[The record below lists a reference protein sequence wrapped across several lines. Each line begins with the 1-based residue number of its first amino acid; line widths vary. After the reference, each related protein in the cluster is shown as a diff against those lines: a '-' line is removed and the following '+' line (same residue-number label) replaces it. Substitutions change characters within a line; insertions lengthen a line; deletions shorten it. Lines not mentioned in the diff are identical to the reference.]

1 MFTIEKPIYF
11 LFLLFIPLAIVAQ
24 HYYANWQ
31 QKKQREFGSPV
42 ALLKTTQFY
51 FKKTTQFKYIL
62 FLGILFFSC
71 LALINPK
78 FGTEKATVT
87 TQGVEIVFA
96 LDVSKSMLCKDVS
109 PSRLERAKQII
120 SQLVNRLD
128 ATRIGMV
135 AYAGNAHPVLPMTTD
150 YELAKM
156 YLQTINTDLIS
167 SQGTAINSAIQ
178 TSVDFFDNS
187 NAGKALIL
195 LSDGED
201 HEEATKK
208 AAIYAK
214 EKGVKVLTI
223 GIGTQ
228 QGGPIYFI
236 DEYGEPQ
243 VKKDKEGNEVV
254 TKLNE
259 EILENIAK
267 NASGSYIYAN
277 QTEEVIKLV
286 KKELKNI
293 AKASIKAQ
301 QSAQQKSQYQWFLSI
316 ALILLLLDVFYIDIK
331 KNSINSIFKRKKHV

>member
-1 MFTIEKPIYF
+1 MFTIEEPIYF
-11 LFLLFIPLAIVAQ
+11 LLLVLIPLGMVVQ
-24 HYYANWQ
+24 HYYADWQ
-31 QKKQREFGSPV
+31 QKKQREFGQQV
-42 ALLKTTQFY
+42 ALQKIVQFHSNNTHQIK
-51 FKKTTQFKYIL
+51 FML

-78 FGTEKATVT
+78 FGTEKTAVNA
-87 TQGVEIVFA
+87 QGVEVVFA

-120 SQLVNRLD
+120 SQLVNRVD
-128 ATRIGMV
+128 ASRIGMV

-150 YELAKM
+150 FALAKM

-167 SQGTAINSAIQ
+167 SQGTAINSALQ
-178 TSVDFFDNS
+178 TGVDFFDNP
-187 NAGKALIL
+187 NTGKALVL

-201 HEEATKK
+201 HEEATEK
-208 AAIYAK
+208 AATYAK
-214 EKGVKVLTI
+214 EKGVKVITV

-277 QTEEVIKLV
+277 QTEEVVALV
-286 KKELKNI
+286 KNELKNI
-293 AKASIKAQ
+293 AKASVKAQ
-301 QSAQQKSQYQWFLSI
+301 QIAQQKSQYQWFLGV
-316 ALILLLLDVFYIDIK
+316 AVVLILLDIFYFDTKIISFHRIYK
-331 KNSINSIFKRKKHV
+331 RRKNV

>member
-1 MFTIEKPIYF
+1 MFTIEEPIYF
-11 LFLLFIPLAIVAQ
+11 LLLVLIPLGMVVQ
-24 HYYANWQ
+24 HYYADWQ
-31 QKKQREFGSPV
+31 QKKQREFGQQV
-42 ALLKTTQFY
+42 ALQKIVQFHSNKTHQIKFM
-51 FKKTTQFKYIL
+51 L

-78 FGTEKATVT
+78 FGTEKTAVNA
-87 TQGVEIVFA
+87 QGVEVVFA

-120 SQLVNRLD
+120 SQLVNRVD
-128 ATRIGMV
+128 ASRIGMV

-150 YELAKM
+150 FALAKM

-167 SQGTAINSAIQ
+167 SQGTAINSALQ
-178 TSVDFFDNS
+178 TGVDFFDNP
-187 NAGKALIL
+187 NTGKALVL

-201 HEEATKK
+201 HEEATEK
-208 AAIYAK
+208 AATYAK
-214 EKGVKVLTI
+214 EKGVKVITV

-277 QTEEVIKLV
+277 QTEEVVALV
-286 KKELKNI
+286 KNELKNI
-293 AKASIKAQ
+293 AKASVKAQ
-301 QSAQQKSQYQWFLSI
+301 QIAQQKSQYQWFLGV
-316 ALILLLLDVFYIDIK
+316 AVVLILLDIFYFDTKIISFHRIYK
-331 KNSINSIFKRKKHV
+331 RRKNV